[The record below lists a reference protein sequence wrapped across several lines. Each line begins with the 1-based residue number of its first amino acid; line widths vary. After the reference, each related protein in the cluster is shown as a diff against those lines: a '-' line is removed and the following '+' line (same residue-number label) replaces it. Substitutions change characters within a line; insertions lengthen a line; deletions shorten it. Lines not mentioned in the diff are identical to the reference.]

1 MIAPLLHPFA
11 PPSRPR
17 DAFTTI
23 VRGEGAVVYDQAGT
37 GYIDAVASLW
47 YMNIGYG
54 RSEMAEAIAAAA
66 GALGAFHTF
75 GTFTNEPAEALAA
88 KVAAVSPFP
97 EPRVF
102 FCSSGSEAVDTAM
115 KLARV
120 AHAQAGAPER
130 VVVVSRQ
137 RAYHGVNYGGASVS
151 GLPVNQEGFGPFV
164 GSTLTVDPDDLGKM
178 EATFAAYPGEI
189 AAVITEP
196 VQGAG
201 GVWPPPDGY
210 LAGLRQLCDDNDAF
224 LIFDEV
230 ITGFGRLGTWFA
242 AERYGVVP
250 DMITFAKA
258 ITSGYVPLGGAIV
271 GETVREPLEADPEFV
286 LHHGYTY
293 SGHPTATAAGLKNVE
308 ILEREGLLERAGVI
322 EERLGAGLHDIG
334 GDGRLAAVRGVGGM
348 WAVATPP
355 GVEVTA
361 VTTRMRSHGVL
372 ARAAYGNLIFCPP
385 LVTTDDQLDTILGAL
400 DASLD

>member
-1 MIAPLLHPFA
+1 
-11 PPSRPR
+11 
-17 DAFTTI
+17 
-23 VRGEGAVVYDQAGT
+23 
-37 GYIDAVASLW
+37 
-47 YMNIGYG
+47 MNIGYG

-66 GALGAFHTF
+66 AALGAFHTF

-88 KVAAVSPFP
+88 KVAALSPFV

-120 AHAQAGAPER
+120 AHAQAGASER
-130 VVVVSRQ
+130 LVVVSRQ
-137 RAYHGVNYGGASVS
+137 RAYHGVNYGGTSVS

-164 GSTLTVDPDDLGKM
+164 GSTLAVDPDDLGKM

-210 LAGLRQLCDDNDAF
+210 LAGLRELCDDNGAF

-258 ITSGYVPLGGAIV
+258 ITSGYVPLGGVVV
-271 GETVREPLEADPEFV
+271 GETVREPLESDPEFV

-293 SGHPTATAAGLKNVE
+293 SGHPTAAAAGLMNLE

-322 EERLGAGLHDIG
+322 EERLGAGLHHIG
-334 GDGRLAAVRGVGGM
+334 RDGRLAAVRGVGGM
-348 WAVATPP
+348 WAVETPP
-355 GVEVTA
+355 EVEVTA
-361 VTTRMRSHGVL
+361 VTARMRALGVL
-372 ARAAYGNLIFCPP
+372 ARAAYGNLILCPP
-385 LVTTDDQLDTILGAL
+385 LVTADDQLDAILGAL

>member
-137 RAYHGVNYGGASVS
+137 RAYHGVNYGGTSVS

-164 GSTLTVDPDDLGKM
+164 GSTLAVDSDDLGKM

>member
-1 MIAPLLHPFA
+1 M
-11 PPSRPR
+11 
-17 DAFTTI
+17 

-137 RAYHGVNYGGASVS
+137 RAYHGVNYGGTSVS

-164 GSTLTVDPDDLGKM
+164 GSTLAVDPDDLGKM

-210 LAGLRQLCDDNDAF
+210 LAGLRQLCDDNGAF

-230 ITGFGRLGTWFA
+230 ITGFGRVGTWFA
-242 AERYGVVP
+242 AARYGVVP

-258 ITSGYVPLGGAIV
+258 ITSGYVPLGGVIV

-293 SGHPTATAAGLKNVE
+293 SGHPTAAAAGLKNIE

-322 EERLGAGLHDIG
+322 EELLGSGLHHIG
-334 GDGRLAAVRGVGGM
+334 RDGRLAAVRGVGGM

-355 GVEVTA
+355 EVEVTA
-361 VTTRMRSHGVL
+361 VTARMRPLGVL

>member
-1 MIAPLLHPFA
+1 MLHPFA

-17 DAFTTI
+17 DAFTPM

-137 RAYHGVNYGGASVS
+137 RAYHGVNYGGTSVS
-151 GLPVNQEGFGPFV
+151 GLPVNQEGFGPFI
-164 GSTLTVDPDDLGKM
+164 GSALAVDPDDLGKM

-210 LAGLRQLCDDNDAF
+210 LAGLRQLCDDNGAF

-230 ITGFGRLGTWFA
+230 ITGFGRVGTWFA
-242 AERYGVVP
+242 AARYGVVP

-258 ITSGYVPLGGAIV
+258 ITSGYVPLGGVIV

-293 SGHPTATAAGLKNVE
+293 SGHPTAAAAGLKNIE

-322 EERLGAGLHDIG
+322 EERLGAGLREIG
-334 GDGRLAAVRGVGGM
+334 REGRLAAVRGVGGM
-348 WAVATPP
+348 WAVETPP

-361 VTTRMRSHGVL
+361 VTARMRSLGVL